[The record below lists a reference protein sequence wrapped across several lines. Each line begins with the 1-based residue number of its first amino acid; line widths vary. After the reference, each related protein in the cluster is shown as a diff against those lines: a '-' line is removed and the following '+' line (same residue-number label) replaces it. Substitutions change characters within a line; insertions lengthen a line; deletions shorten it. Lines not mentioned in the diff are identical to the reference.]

1 MPAASAPVFLE
12 LRGLSKRFGERRV
25 LEGVGLHLERGEV
38 HALLGENGAGKS
50 TLMNILTGVY
60 LADDGEIRLQG
71 ERLAIRRPAD
81 ASAAGIGMVHQHFRL
96 VERFSVVENLLLAA
110 GGRKGLRSAAEASA
124 ALLRTAEQIG
134 LRIDPQAQV
143 ADLSVAER
151 QRAEICKVL
160 ALGARILILD
170 EPTAVLTDRE
180 AGDMLSAIRRM
191 ADTGLSIVLITH
203 KLREVI
209 GHSHRLTV
217 MRQGRTVAA
226 NLPTTSLSMEEIARL
241 MVGEQKA
248 GPERAPSTL
257 ISNGADLLIAHQL
270 CVSRADGGVGIDGVS
285 LRVRAGEVLGVAGV
299 GGNGQQQL
307 ADALLGSLPIEAGNL
322 SLDGAEVTHASIARR
337 RDLGLRI
344 IPSDRMASGLIGELS
359 VADNLALTRVRGGH
373 YRRRWLNRARMRADA
388 LAAITRQ
395 AIAGAT
401 PELRTSLLSG
411 GNAQKV
417 LLARELDSGVR
428 LLVAHSPTRG
438 LDVKACAV
446 VHQAIRE
453 VAASGAA
460 CLLISEDLE
469 EILALS
475 DRIAVMS
482 AGRITGECPGGSSAE
497 EVGRLMLGHA

>member
-12 LRGLSKRFGERRV
+12 LRGLSKRFGERTV
-25 LEGVGLHLERGEV
+25 LDGVGLQLERGEV

-60 LADDGEIRLQG
+60 LADEGEIRLQG
-71 ERLAIRRPAD
+71 ERLAIRRPGD

-110 GGRKGLRSAAEASA
+110 GGRKGLRNAAEASA

-134 LRIDPQAQV
+134 LRIDPQAVV

-191 ADTGLSIVLITH
+191 ADAGLSIVLITH

-248 GPERAPSTL
+248 GPERTPSTL

-270 CVSRADGGVGIDGVS
+270 RVSRADGGVGIDGVS

-307 ADALLGSLPIEAGNL
+307 ADAL
-322 SLDGAEVTHASIARR
+322 
-337 RDLGLRI
+337 
-344 IPSDRMASGLIGELS
+344 
-359 VADNLALTRVRGGH
+359 
-373 YRRRWLNRARMRADA
+373 
-388 LAAITRQ
+388 
-395 AIAGAT
+395 
-401 PELRTSLLSG
+401 
-411 GNAQKV
+411 
-417 LLARELDSGVR
+417 
-428 LLVAHSPTRG
+428 
-438 LDVKACAV
+438 
-446 VHQAIRE
+446 
-453 VAASGAA
+453 
-460 CLLISEDLE
+460 
-469 EILALS
+469 
-475 DRIAVMS
+475 
-482 AGRITGECPGGSSAE
+482 
-497 EVGRLMLGHA
+497 